1 MTTDKPI
8 GTWQEWLETADE
20 LLSFEMWE
28 RIDQTL
34 KSTQMPPED
43 KIPLQTSGVILA
55 YTYSMYLACV
65 KESEPDKA
73 LQTIRESMATFRPET
88 PNRKVKASV
97 RKAYAN
103 DTKNWTP
110 ILAAGG
116 GLLYAAFTSYR
127 EDDYDPQADPNLLIR
142 EALQMLDEGME
153 DKALHAIGQALAI
166 AMRSGSI
173 WSGWQTE
180 GNELS
185 VLWLFVISL
194 ILRAFPLIPLG
205 SLAEERL
212 HIDERL
218 AVLQPDMNLT
228 SPEEELTDTLNLLES
243 SSDGEADQM
252 DEDEFTQQWTALS
265 LRQDPLTDIEIEEMG
280 GRYQQCVDQAIE
292 ILSVIALAQEWEEA
306 EAQNVR
312 VFIHGLGVLRY
323 HEDAAAANAL
333 VDILPIV
340 GESPEILDEIT
351 WALEQMG
358 TVSTRVLMDT
368 IRYTL
373 DSEKLD
379 ITSETL
385 ARVGRGDEEVHQFL
399 VERYKAT
406 LDEDEKLSLIAALGQ
421 LHDQRLL
428 PLLVQALRDSAGDEE
443 GAAVVLGALMEMG
456 APMTVNTEAG
466 SVTITGFGELKN
478 IVPDWWTPEGA
489 DEGEKG
495 DGAYGDE
502 FDSIDLDDL
511 FPGDDDED
519 EDGDKLYVDDDE
531 ESPNPPVNAAGF
543 GPVHVEHI
551 GRNDLCPCGSGKK
564 YKHCH
569 GKNV

>member
-1 MTTDKPI
+1 MTTDQPMN
-8 GTWQEWLETADE
+8 TWQEWLETANE

-34 KSTQMPPED
+34 KTTQMPAED

-55 YTYSMYLACV
+55 YTFSMYVACV
-65 KESEPDKA
+65 KEQEPDEA
-73 LQTIRESMATFRPET
+73 LQTIRQRMATFRPET

-127 EDDYDPQADPNLLIR
+127 QDDYDPQADPNLLIR
-142 EALQMLDEGME
+142 AALQMLDEGAE
-153 DKALHAIGQALAI
+153 DKALHAIGRALAI
-166 AMRSGSI
+166 AMRSGNI

-218 AVLQPDMNLT
+218 AVLQPDMGQASL
-228 SPEEELTDTLNLLES
+228 EDELSDTMNLLEPS
-243 SSDGEADQM
+243 SEGEANQM

-265 LRQDPLTDIEIEEMG
+265 LRQEPLTDAEIEEMG
-280 GRYQQCVDQAIE
+280 DRYQQCVDQAIE
-292 ILSVIALAQEWEEA
+292 ILSVIALTQEWDAA

-323 HEDAAAANAL
+323 HEDAAAVNAL

-351 WALEQMG
+351 WALEQIGAM
-358 TVSTRVLMDT
+358 STQALMDT
-368 IRYTL
+368 VRYTL
-373 DSEKLD
+373 DSERLD
-379 ITSETL
+379 ITSQTL

-399 VERYKAT
+399 VERYKET
-406 LDEDEKLSLIAALGQ
+406 LDEVDKLSLIAALGQ

-428 PLLVQALRDSAGDEE
+428 PLLVQALRDSAGDDE
-443 GAAVVLGALMEMG
+443 GAAVVLGALTEMD
-456 APMTVNTEAG
+456 APMTVDTETG

-478 IVPDWWTPEGA
+478 IVPDWWTPEGV
-489 DEGEKG
+489 DDGEKG

-511 FPGDDDED
+511 FPDDDNED
-519 EDGDKLYVDDDE
+519 EDDDKLYVDDDQ
-531 ESPNPPVNAAGF
+531 ESPNPPVNTAGF

-551 GRNDLCPCGSGKK
+551 GRNDPCPCGSGKK

-569 GKNV
+569 GKNA

>member
-1 MTTDKPI
+1 MTTDQPMN
-8 GTWQEWLETADE
+8 TWQEWLETANE

-34 KSTQMPPED
+34 KTTQMPAED

-55 YTYSMYLACV
+55 YTFSMYVACV
-65 KESEPDKA
+65 KELEPDEA

-127 EDDYDPQADPNLLIR
+127 QDDYDPQADPNLLIR
-142 EALQMLDEGME
+142 AALQMLDEGAE
-153 DKALHAIGQALAI
+153 DKALHTIGQALAI
-166 AMRSGSI
+166 AMRSGNI

-185 VLWLFVISL
+185 VLWLFVMSL

-212 HIDERL
+212 HSDERL
-218 AVLQPDMNLT
+218 AVLQPDMGQASL
-228 SPEEELTDTLNLLES
+228 EDELSDTMNLLEPS
-243 SSDGEADQM
+243 SEGEANQM

-265 LRQDPLTDIEIEEMG
+265 LRQEPLTDAEIEEMG
-280 GRYQQCVDQAIE
+280 DRYQQCVDQAIE
-292 ILSVIALAQEWEEA
+292 ILSVIALTQEWDAA

-323 HEDAAAANAL
+323 HEDAAAVNAL

-340 GESPEILDEIT
+340 EESPEILDEIT

-358 TVSTRVLMDT
+358 AMSTQALMDT
-368 IRYTL
+368 VRYTL
-373 DSEKLD
+373 DSERLD
-379 ITSETL
+379 ITSQTL

-399 VERYKAT
+399 VERYKET
-406 LDEDEKLSLIAALGQ
+406 LDEVDKLSLIAALGQ

-428 PLLVQALRDSAGDEE
+428 PLLVQALRDSAEDDE
-443 GAAVVLGALMEMG
+443 GAAVVLGALTEMD
-456 APMTVNTEAG
+456 APMTVDTKTG

-478 IVPDWWTPEGA
+478 IVPDWWTPKGVE
-489 DEGEKG
+489 DGEKG
-495 DGAYGDE
+495 DGAYGDG

-511 FPGDDDED
+511 FPDDDDED

-531 ESPNPPVNAAGF
+531 ESPNPPVNTAGF

-551 GRNDLCPCGSGKK
+551 GRNDPCPCGSGKK

-569 GKNV
+569 GKNA